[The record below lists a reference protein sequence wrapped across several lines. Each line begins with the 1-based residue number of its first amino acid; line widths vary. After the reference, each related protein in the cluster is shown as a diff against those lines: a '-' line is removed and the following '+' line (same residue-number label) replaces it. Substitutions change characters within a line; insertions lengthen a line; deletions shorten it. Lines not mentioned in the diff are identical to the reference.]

1 MSIVVL
7 RVCHV
12 TRESGAARGG
22 ERCAG
27 PGILYEGISRD
38 ARGIPG
44 TCYYFILHML
54 YRLSVRTEI
63 TIHIR
68 DCAGV
73 CNSTVIT
80 PGATVHN

>member
-54 YRLSVRTEI
+54 YRLSVRSQFTS
-63 TIHIR
+63 
-68 DCAGV
+68 V
-73 CNSTVIT
+73 TV
-80 PGATVHN
+80 PGCVIVQ